1 MSPQQG
7 QLVRRVLQIFP
18 TLLLATVVVFLV
30 VRLLPGDP
38 ATAMLGDRA
47 TPENIARIRLQLGL
61 DQPIWLQFLGFVRRL
76 LHGDMGMSLV
86 RRVPVMQLVSERMP
100 VTLTLTV
107 MAAVMSLILA
117 VPLAFLAA
125 VRRDQVADVAVRS
138 VAQVGLS
145 TPVFY
150 LGLLLLG
157 SLAARWHLFPVG
169 GMGDGPLDTMYHL
182 FLPALTLALSLSAIL
197 MRNLR
202 SGIITVLS
210 AEYIDFA
217 RAKGL
222 APRAIML
229 RHVLRNALTSTV
241 ALFGLNVGVLLG
253 NAVIAETVF
262 AVPGLGG
269 LMVDSIYGR
278 DYPVVQ
284 GLTLILAIL
293 VCLTLLATDLFET
306 WLDPRVRA

>member
-1 MSPQQG
+1 MSARPS
-7 QLVRRVLQIFP
+7 QLLRRVVQIVP
-18 TLLLATVVVFLV
+18 TLLLATIIVFLM

-38 ATAMLGDRA
+38 VTAMLGDRA
-47 TPENIARIRLQLGL
+47 TPENVARLRLQLGL
-61 DQPIWLQFLGFVRRL
+61 DQPLWLQFAGFAGRLAQGDLGV
-76 LHGDMGMSLV
+76 SLV
-86 RRVPVMQLVSERMP
+86 RRVPVMRLVGERLP
-100 VTLTLTV
+100 VTLTLTA
-107 MAAVMSLILA
+107 MAAALSILLA
-117 VPLAFLAA
+117 IPLAFLAA
-125 VRRDQVADVAVRS
+125 IRRNGLADVVVRG
-138 VAQVGLS
+138 VFQIGLS

-157 SLAARWHLFPVG
+157 LVAARWHLFPVG
-169 GMGDGPLDTMYHL
+169 GLGDGLVDTIYHL
-182 FLPALTLALSLSAIL
+182 FLPALTLALSLSAVL

-202 SGIITVLS
+202 SGIIAVLS

-229 RHVLRNALTSTV
+229 RHVLRNALTSSV

-262 AVPGLGG
+262 AVPGVGA
-269 LMVDSIYGR
+269 LMVESIYGR

-284 GLTLILAIL
+284 GLTLILA
-293 VCLTLLATDLFET
+293 VMVSLTLLATDLFET